1 MFHVPAPRVQ
11 HGASHLYPVKDVR
24 LFKRYRRL
32 QRQCVVTGASML
44 WFERGVTNLPQILL

>member
-11 HGASHLYPVKDVR
+11 HGASHLYPVKDIR

-32 QRQCVVTGASML
+32 QSQCVVTGASML